1 MIIRVLI
8 IDDSLFMR
16 TIIKDILSR
25 DPEIQV
31 VGTAANGEEGLEKI
45 KELKPDVITLD
56 IEMPKMNGLEVL
68 KQKSVLRLQTKT
80 LMLSSLT
87 STGAV
92 MTQKAMNLGADDFM
106 LKPTDP
112 AAVREIGQELL
123 SKIKNIVKISYV
135 KKKITVA
142 PGPAENLVVIG
153 SSAGGPPMLDIVI
166 SSFKTELPAAILI
179 TQHMPAGG
187 FTAALA
193 QRLNRISAMPVKE
206 TENGDILNTGNI
218 YITKAGFHSVITRII
233 TGSGKKGGKI
243 VHSMAPPVHSVRPA
257 VDKTFISAAEIFGPR
272 TVSAIL
278 SGMGNDGGEGT
289 LAIKQHGGVTM
300 VCREEDCL
308 VYGMARSALDR
319 NCVDMVVP
327 LAGIADEISRAINKI
342 AGA

>member
-25 DPEIQV
+25 DPEIEV
-31 VGTAANGEEGLEKI
+31 VGTASNGEEGLVKI
-45 KELKPDVITLD
+45 RELAPDVVTLD

-68 KQKSVLRLQTKT
+68 KQRALMKHPPKT

-87 STGAV
+87 SAGAL
-92 MTQKAMNLGADDFM
+92 MTQKAMTLGADDFM
-106 LKPTDP
+106 LKPKDP

-123 SKIKNIVKISYV
+123 SKIKNLIKISYV
-135 KKKITVA
+135 KKKIIA
-142 PGPAENLVVIG
+142 PSGAAENLVVIG

-166 SSFKTELPAAILI
+166 SSFKSEIPAAILI
-179 TQHMPAGG
+179 TQHMPVGG

-193 QRLNRISAMPVKE
+193 QRLNRISMMPVKE
-206 TENGDILNTGNI
+206 TENGDILNTGHV
-218 YITKAGFHSVITRII
+218 YIAKAGFHAIISRII
-233 TGSGKKGGKI
+233 SGSGKKGGKI
-243 VHSMAPPVHSVRPA
+243 VHSLAPPVHSVRPA
-257 VDKTFISAAEIFGPR
+257 VDKTFMSAADIFGPR

-289 LAIKQHGGVTM
+289 LAIKQHGGVTI

-308 VYGMARSALDR
+308 VYGMAKSALDR
-319 NCVDMVVP
+319 HCVDLVLP
-327 LAGIADEISRAINKI
+327 LTGIADEITRAVTEIK
-342 AGA
+342 G